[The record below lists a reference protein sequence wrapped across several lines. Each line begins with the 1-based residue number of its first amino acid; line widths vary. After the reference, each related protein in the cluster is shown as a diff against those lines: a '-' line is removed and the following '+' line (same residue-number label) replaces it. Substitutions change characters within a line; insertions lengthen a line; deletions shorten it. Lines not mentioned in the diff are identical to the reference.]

1 MLPGQLVSF
10 ILFLS
15 KCYNI
20 LSFKIFRNL
29 VNSLTSFLDLQIVTA
44 ETSGQ
49 NISSQTYFQVIL
61 LRFLGIDENGIVA
74 QKRRTL
80 VLELE
85 RHHHF
90 LRHPLTSTLT
100 TDQMMGPVFS

>member
-20 LSFKIFRNL
+20 LPFKTFRNL

-74 QKRRTL
+74 QKSRTL
-80 VLELE
+80 VL
-85 RHHHF
+85 
-90 LRHPLTSTLT
+90 
-100 TDQMMGPVFS
+100 